1 MFRFGRGDDHAVQTK
16 DAQMISR
23 SRLLV
28 AASIAVALAGCKSRG
43 ELVVD
48 ESVGVTAVR
57 SACPA
62 VGIPDYTGDV
72 TTFRT
77 PGDRTAANI
86 DVVAA
91 MTNVRH
97 QCNDAGEKVFSQV
110 TFDVLGRRLDT
121 HGARQVTVPYFVT
134 VLRGGSAV
142 VTKRVGSVTLNFA
155 DGQERA
161 QASGQGAAYIDRA
174 EATLPAD
181 IRERITRKR
190 KAGDADAA
198 IDPLAEPDVKAAVAR
213 ASFEVLV
220 GFQLDQDQLA
230 YNATR

>member
-1 MFRFGRGDDHAVQTK
+1 MTLCY
-16 DAQMISR
+16 
-23 SRLLV
+23 RLLAV
-28 AASIAVALAGCKSRG
+28 AAIPAALAGCSSKG

-57 SACPA
+57 GACPA

-72 TTFRT
+72 TLFRT
-77 PGDRTAANI
+77 PGDTTAANV
-86 DVVAA
+86 DLVAS
-91 MTNVRH
+91 MTNVRT
-97 QCNDAGEKVFSQV
+97 QCNDGADDNSAKVYVS
-110 TFDVLGRRLDT
+110 TDFDVLARRSDIR
-121 HGARQVTVPYFVT
+121 GARQVQLPYFVT

-142 VTKRVGSVTLNFA
+142 VSKRVGTVTLSFA

-174 EATLPAD
+174 EATLPPE

-190 KAGDADAA
+190 KAGEADAPV
-198 IDPLAEPDVKAAVAR
+198 DPLSQPDVPAALQR
-213 ASFEVLV
+213 ATFEVLL
-220 GFQLDQDQLA
+220 GFQLDQSQLA